1 MSLVSAISREYSYFK
16 FFLRLVGRSR
26 KFDKKKYTTVADILE
41 EQVEKTPN
49 NIAIE
54 FDEKK
59 YTYREMDNEANKIAN
74 WAIGKGY
81 KTGDVISLLM
91 ENKPEYIF
99 TWFGLAKVGITIAC
113 LNNNIKSKSLAHC
126 IKKSG
131 SRSLIISSDL
141 MENLA
146 SAQEHID
153 GELDVY
159 TAGQDVQGYESL
171 EESLN
176 ENGAVR
182 PNSSIRQDL
191 SNSQS
196 LFYIYTSGT
205 TGMPKAANF
214 SHQKFLVAC
223 GLQMFS
229 LEMKPTDK
237 TYMVLPLYH
246 ATGGVVGVGST
257 FCVGGTIVLRKKFS
271 AANFWED
278 CVKHDV
284 TVITYI
290 GELFRYL
297 VATKESEYEKKHKI
311 RGIYGNGLRPEVWKI
326 VQERFGINHI
336 CEFYGASEGNV
347 SLTNV
352 DSKFGSIG
360 RIPPY
365 LKGVL
370 PTKIVK
376 FDVENEVVVRGEDGF
391 CIECDDGEA
400 GEAIGF
406 IPNDDKFTGK
416 FEGYTDKEATK
427 KKILEDVFEKGDR
440 WFSTGD
446 LLKKDNQG
454 YYYFVDRIGDT
465 FRWKSE
471 NVSTNEVSEAIS
483 AFKGIDEVNVY
494 GVEVPNQDGRAGMA
508 SLVVNDDFNLEKLY
522 EYLSEQLPVYSVP
535 VFIRISPEIEKTGTF
550 KYKKT
555 DLVKDGY
562 DPSKIQDPIYYA
574 SGGDKR
580 YINLDQD
587 SFQKINTLEIRV

>member
-54 FDEKK
+54 FDDKK

-205 TGMPKAANF
+205 RGMPKAANF

-427 KKILEDVFEKGDR
+427 KKILEDVFEKGDQ

-446 LLKKDNQG
+446 LLKKDKQG

>member
-54 FDEKK
+54 FDDKK

-427 KKILEDVFEKGDR
+427 KKILVDVFEKGDR

>member
-54 FDEKK
+54 FDDKK

-171 EESLN
+171 KESLN

>member
-54 FDEKK
+54 FEDKK
-59 YTYREMDNEANKIAN
+59 YSYRDMDNEANKIAN

>member
-54 FDEKK
+54 FDDKK

-159 TAGQDVQGYESL
+159 TAGQDVQGYKSL

>member
-54 FDEKK
+54 FDNKK

-182 PNSSIRQDL
+182 PNSSMRQDL

-494 GVEVPNQDGRAGMA
+494 GVEIPNQDGRAGMA

>member
-1 MSLVSAISREYSYFK
+1 MSVVSAVSREFSYFK
-16 FFLRLVGRSR
+16 FFLKLVGRSR
-26 KFDKKKYTTVADILE
+26 SFDKKKYTTVADIME
-41 EQVEKTPN
+41 EQVDKTPD

-54 FDEKK
+54 FEDKK
-59 YTYREMDNEANKIAN
+59 YTYREMDAEANQIAN
-74 WAIGKGY
+74 WAINKGY

-99 TWFGLAKVGITIAC
+99 TWFGLAKIGVTVAC

-126 IKKSG
+126 IKKSE
-131 SRSLIISSDL
+131 SKSLIISSDL

-146 SAQEHID
+146 SAQEYIE
-153 GELDVY
+153 GNLDVY
-159 TAGQDVQGYESL
+159 VAGQDVQGYETLDGSQI
-171 EESLN
+171 
-176 ENGAVR
+176 ENSKVR
-182 PNSSIRQDL
+182 PETSLREEL

-214 SHQKFLVAC
+214 SHQKFLVGC

-229 LEMKPTDK
+229 LDMKPTDK

-257 FCVGGTIVLRKKFS
+257 FCTGGTLVLRKKFS
-271 AANFWED
+271 AASFWED

-297 VATKESEYEKKHKI
+297 VATKKSEYETKHKI

-326 VQERFGINHI
+326 VQERFGIDRI
-336 CEFYGASEGNV
+336 VEFYGASEGNI

-365 LKGVL
+365 LKSVL
-370 PTKIVK
+370 PTKVVK
-376 FDVENEVVVRGEDGF
+376 FDVENEVVIRDENGF
-391 CIECDDGEA
+391 CIECEDGEA

-406 IPNDDKFTGK
+406 IPDDDKFTGK

-427 KKILEDVFEKGDR
+427 KKILENVFEKGDR
-440 WFSTGD
+440 WFSSGD
-446 LLKKDNQG
+446 LLKKDKQG

-483 AFKGIDEVNVY
+483 AYKGIDEVNVY

-508 SLVVNDDFNLEKLY
+508 SLVVNDEFKLEQLY
-522 EYLSEQLPVYSVP
+522 EYLTEQLPAYSVP

-562 DPSKIQDPIYYA
+562 DPLKIKDPIYFA
-574 SGGDKR
+574 SGDEKK
-580 YINLDQD
+580 YLNLDQD
-587 SFQKINTLEIRV
+587 SFNKINSREIRV

>member
-41 EQVEKTPN
+41 EQVEKTPD

-54 FDEKK
+54 FEDKK
-59 YTYREMDNEANKIAN
+59 YSYRDMDNEANKIAN

-131 SRSLIISSDL
+131 SKSLIISSDL

-171 EESLN
+171 DEPSN

-182 PNSSIRQDL
+182 PDSSIRQDL

-246 ATGGVVGVGST
+246 ATGGVVGIGST
-257 FCVGGTIVLRKKFS
+257 FCVGGTIVLRKK
-271 AANFWED
+271 
-278 CVKHDV
+278 
-284 TVITYI
+284 
-290 GELFRYL
+290 
-297 VATKESEYEKKHKI
+297 
-311 RGIYGNGLRPEVWKI
+311 
-326 VQERFGINHI
+326 
-336 CEFYGASEGNV
+336 
-347 SLTNV
+347 
-352 DSKFGSIG
+352 
-360 RIPPY
+360 
-365 LKGVL
+365 
-370 PTKIVK
+370 
-376 FDVENEVVVRGEDGF
+376 
-391 CIECDDGEA
+391 
-400 GEAIGF
+400 
-406 IPNDDKFTGK
+406 
-416 FEGYTDKEATK
+416 
-427 KKILEDVFEKGDR
+427 
-440 WFSTGD
+440 
-446 LLKKDNQG
+446 
-454 YYYFVDRIGDT
+454 
-465 FRWKSE
+465 
-471 NVSTNEVSEAIS
+471 
-483 AFKGIDEVNVY
+483 
-494 GVEVPNQDGRAGMA
+494 
-508 SLVVNDDFNLEKLY
+508 
-522 EYLSEQLPVYSVP
+522 
-535 VFIRISPEIEKTGTF
+535 
-550 KYKKT
+550 
-555 DLVKDGY
+555 
-562 DPSKIQDPIYYA
+562 
-574 SGGDKR
+574 
-580 YINLDQD
+580 
-587 SFQKINTLEIRV
+587 

>member
-54 FDEKK
+54 FDDKK

-311 RGIYGNGLRPEVWKI
+311 RGIYGNCLRPEVWKI

-427 KKILEDVFEKGDR
+427 KKILVDVFEKGDR

-562 DPSKIQDPIYYA
+562 DPNKIQDPIYYA

>member
-26 KFDKKKYTTVADILE
+26 KFDKKKFTTVADILE

-54 FDEKK
+54 FDDKK

>member
-54 FDEKK
+54 FDDKK

-74 WAIGKGY
+74 WAIGEGY

>member
-1 MSLVSAISREYSYFK
+1 
-16 FFLRLVGRSR
+16 
-26 KFDKKKYTTVADILE
+26 
-41 EQVEKTPN
+41 
-49 NIAIE
+49 
-54 FDEKK
+54 
-59 YTYREMDNEANKIAN
+59 
-74 WAIGKGY
+74 
-81 KTGDVISLLM
+81 M

-131 SRSLIISSDL
+131 SKSLIISSDL

-171 EESLN
+171 DGPSN
-176 ENGAVR
+176 ENGVVR
-182 PNSSIRQDL
+182 PDSSIRKAL

-246 ATGGVVGVGST
+246 ATGGVVGIGST

-297 VATKESEYEKKHKI
+297 VATKKSEYETKHKI

-326 VQERFGINHI
+326 VQERFGINNI

-406 IPNDDKFTGK
+406 IPNDDKFTGS

-427 KKILEDVFEKGDR
+427 KKILEDVFEKGDQ

-446 LLKKDNQG
+446 LLKKDKQG

-508 SLVVNDDFNLEKLY
+508 SLVVNDEFNLEELY

-562 DPSKIQDPIYYA
+562 DPSIIQDPIYYA
-574 SGGDKR
+574 SGGDKK